1 MSKLKECQFIKI
13 TIDGKDVAGSSE
25 EKKYLNWMEGYA
37 PTGITSYAYK
47 EGPGFESVHVSV
59 LATKDTSTLFEKYLQ
74 RGYKNI
80 NITTVYRGSDKHNK
94 DYEIQ
99 RTVFEDCH
107 FHGMG
112 FRKGDEGLFI
122 DFNFAFTGSV
132 EVTFNVPNAKANGL
146 DKIGP
151 INYGLPESSQM

>member
-1 MSKLKECQFIKI
+1 MSKLNDCQFIKI
-13 TIDGKDVAGSSE
+13 TIDGKDMAGSCE

-37 PTGITSYAYK
+37 PKGITSYAYK
-47 EGPGFESVHVSV
+47 EGPGFEQVHVSI
-59 LATKDTSTLFEKYLQ
+59 LATKDTGTLFEKYLQ

-80 NITTVYRGSDKHNK
+80 NIITVHRGSDQFNK

-99 RTVFEDCH
+99 RTVFEDCK
-107 FHGMG
+107 FLGMG
-112 FRKGDEGLFI
+112 FRNSDDGLFI
-122 DFNFAFTGSV
+122 EFNFGFTGSV

-151 INYGLPESSQM
+151 INYGLPESTQM

>member
-1 MSKLKECQFIKI
+1 MSKLKDCQFIKI

-25 EKKYLNWMEGYA
+25 EKKYINWMEGFA
-37 PTGITSYAYK
+37 PKGITSYAYDD
-47 EGPGFESVHVSV
+47 GAGFESVHLSV

-107 FHGMG
+107 FLGMG
-112 FRKGDEGLFI
+112 FHKGEDGLFI
-122 DFNFAFTGSV
+122 DFTFSFTGSV
-132 EVTFNVPNAKANGL
+132 EVTFNVPNAKATGL

-151 INYGLPESSQM
+151 INYGIPEKTHL